1 MKQPLLS
8 LFLAI
13 AIGGGTAGAA
23 DVDVSIFAQIRL
35 GKAPPPPPPEVIVV
49 ESHDHH
55 GPPPWAPAHGY
66 RAKRGYYYYP
76 GCNVYYRPD
85 DHMWF
90 YLEGDNWRL
99 GASLPTHIHID
110 FNRSVS
116 LEMDSDRPYVR
127 HRDVA
132 AYYPADYFA
141 RVRIRHVDRPSVAVG
156 VTISDDNRHPGR
168 GKGAKK
174 GNGKAK
180 GRKK

>member
-1 MKQPLLS
+1 MS
-8 LFLAI
+8 CA
-13 AIGGGTAGAA
+13 TAGAA
-23 DVDVSIFAQIRL
+23 NVDVSIFAEIRL
-35 GKAPPPPPPEVIVV
+35 GKSAPPPPPEVIVV
-49 ESHDHH
+49 ESAPRR

-85 DHMWF
+85 DRMWF
-90 YLEGDNWRL
+90 YLEGDNWRV
-99 GASLPTHIHID
+99 GAALPSHIRVD

-116 LEMDSDRPYVR
+116 LEMDSDRPYSR

-141 RVRIRHVDRPSVAVG
+141 RVRIKDGGSSSVAMG
-156 VTISDDNRHPGR
+156 VTVSDGDDHP
-168 GKGAKK
+168 KK
-174 GNGKAK
+174 GNGPGKGNGKGK